1 MKRGRE
7 PAHLTIAAVAACF
20 AVSALIAAPVSAGEA
35 EAANGCLGEGG
46 PQLPGTWQIE
56 GSDRFEATADDGQ
69 AGPDG
74 GSAEEGLQS
83 DCALV

>member
-1 MKRGRE
+1 MKRGRK
-7 PAHLTIAAVAACF
+7 PAHLTIAAVAVCF
-20 AVSALIAAPVSAGEA
+20 AVSALIAGPVSAVESVGV
-35 EAANGCLGEGG
+35 NGCLGEGG